1 MAKYFGRSQAFVAF
15 QVRLTPDMKERLQQR
30 SYETGMS
37 QVAII
42 NAALEFYLAHV
53 PSTAKEET
61 HDPADAPGRNHD
73 NGTA

>member
-1 MAKYFGRSQAFVAF
+1 
-15 QVRLTPDMKERLQQR
+15 MKERLQQR

>member
-1 MAKYFGRSQAFVAF
+1 
-15 QVRLTPDMKERLQQR
+15 MKERLQQR

-42 NAALEFYLAHV
+42 NAALEYYLAHV
-53 PSTAKEET
+53 PSTPNKEES
-61 HDPADAPGRNHD
+61 HDPADAPDRHHD